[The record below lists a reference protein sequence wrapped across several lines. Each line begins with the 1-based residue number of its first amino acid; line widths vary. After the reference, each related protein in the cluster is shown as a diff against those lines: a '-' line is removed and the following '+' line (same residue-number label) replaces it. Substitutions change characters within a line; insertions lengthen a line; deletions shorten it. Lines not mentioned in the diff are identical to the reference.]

1 MPDHIR
7 QLERRTASS
16 AIAGL
21 APKNL
26 NGAKLRE
33 MQDINLI
40 AGEHAVLLL
49 HGLAGSPLE
58 MRYVARM
65 LHKDGFS
72 VVVPHI
78 AGYGYGYGGAATD
91 WREWHDNALDTFERM
106 KRDFRTVSVSG
117 LCIGAVLA
125 LSLAVERSRD
135 IAALSLLSTTLSY
148 DGWSVPWYRFLLPL
162 GYYTPLR
169 YLYSYAEREP
179 YGLKNE
185 LLRKRI
191 VRAMQ
196 RESLTEVGAASI
208 PMNHIYQAM
217 RLIRQVKRNVSSVEV
232 PTLIVHAIDD
242 DTASVKSADFVVNH
256 IGSRKVRKI
265 FLDDCYH
272 MVTMDNERELVA
284 RETRDFFREQIG
296 IVSVRRSPAQSA
308 GRRAAKS

>member
-1 MPDHIR
+1 MQNI
-7 QLERRTASS
+7 
-16 AIAGL
+16 
-21 APKNL
+21 
-26 NGAKLRE
+26 KLIE
-33 MQDINLI
+33 
-40 AGEHAVLLL
+40 GEHAVLLL

-65 LHKDGFS
+65 LHNDGFS

-78 AGYGYGYGGAATD
+78 AGYGYGGAATD
-91 WREWHDNALDTFERM
+91 WREWRDNALNTFDRL
-106 KRDFRTVSVSG
+106 KREYRTVSVSG

-125 LSLAVERSRD
+125 LSLAVERDHD

-185 LLRKRI
+185 SLRKR
-191 VRAMQ
+191 VACAMR
-196 RESLTEVGAASI
+196 RESLTEIGATSI
-208 PMNHIYQAM
+208 PMNHIYQAT
-217 RLIRQVKRNVSSVEV
+217 RLIRHVKRNMSCVEV
-232 PTLIVHAIDD
+232 PALIVHAIDD
-242 DTASVKSADFVVNH
+242 DTASVKSADFVANH
-256 IGSRKVRKI
+256 IGSKKVRKI

-284 RETRDFFREQIG
+284 RETGDFFREQIG
-296 IVSVRRSPAQSA
+296 IASVRKSPAQNA